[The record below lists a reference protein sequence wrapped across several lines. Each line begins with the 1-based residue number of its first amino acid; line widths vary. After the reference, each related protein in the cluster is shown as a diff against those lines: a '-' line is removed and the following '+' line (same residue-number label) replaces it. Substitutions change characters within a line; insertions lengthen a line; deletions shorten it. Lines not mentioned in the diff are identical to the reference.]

1 MAARIT
7 LNTAISSIVSNK
19 RRASALK
26 SLGVITVKD
35 ALTYY
40 PFRVTNPLKRAHL
53 SQILPGQEVAF
64 CAIIQSMNLVQMNAR
79 RGYRLDV
86 NVAQDASRAQ
96 IVYFSKS
103 KQYAQWVSSR
113 LSVGQTVVVGGTS
126 GAFNGVLQFTHPQVI
141 SVLAA
146 VSNDGESSND
156 EKSSASVGTSSGDF
170 AAQSVEEAFE
180 KLCAPQPIYHANSR
194 ISSDH
199 IHETILGLLQLFKS
213 CDSGDF
219 APESLPDIL
228 PQSVIASKN
237 LMHRTD
243 AFESIHNPQSKE
255 DFARAINTMRFEE
268 AFISQIAVLQSREN
282 SRLGSA
288 YKCNNGALRQQFE
301 ESLPFALTEGQKNV
315 ISEITEDMQGSSL
328 KHLQDAQG
336 ESQATALS
344 GESPATA
351 LSSES
356 QAAAESPLKP
366 MRRLLQGEV
375 GSGKTIVAMSA
386 MLQAVGSGHQAVLI
400 APTQVLASQHATN
413 LQQMIERAGL
423 NVEIT
428 LITGG
433 MKLASRRSALAKVAS
448 GEPAIIVATHA
459 AFSASFKP
467 TNLALVIID
476 EQHRFGVEQRDTLL
490 RKISGNAVPHL
501 LVMTA
506 TPIPRSAAMT
516 WFGDLDASY
525 LTELPGGRKPI
536 RTFVINEEDSHKM
549 ASMFYHIRSR
559 IDAGER
565 AYVVCARIDSEDSE
579 ENNDNTYNTY
589 NNADAIYQ
597 ENQDSYTLNSQNT
610 QNTQIAQREVH
621 TVLQISKRLQ
631 NLPQFKGVEFAQL
644 TGRTSDEEKREIM
657 HKFDS
662 GQIQILV
669 STTVIEVGVDVAK
682 ASCIVIFDAD
692 RFGLAQ
698 LHQLRG
704 RVGRSGTQ
712 SWAFLVSNAP
722 NNQLAAER
730 LQVVENSLDGAVI
743 AQKDLELRNVGDV
756 LGDSQS
762 GGKSSLKLLRVVKDA
777 KIIAEAREDANTLLE
792 HDPTLLEHPQTAGAV
807 LDFTQGSSTAIL
819 SN

>member
-64 CAIIQSMNLVQMNAR
+64 SATIQSINIVQMAAR
-79 RGYRLDV
+79 RGYRLEV
-86 NVAQDASRAQ
+86 NVAQDAAQAQ
-96 IVYFSKS
+96 IVYFSKNR
-103 KQYAQWVSSR
+103 QYVQWVSGR
-113 LSVGQTVVVGGTS
+113 IAVGQTVVVGGTS
-126 GAFNGVLQFTHPQVI
+126 GEFNGRLQFTHPQILTVRAKSAESDDSAYNTDARVQNSDDF
-141 SVLAA
+141 SV
-146 VSNDGESSND
+146 
-156 EKSSASVGTSSGDF
+156 
-170 AAQSVEEAFE
+170 QSVEDGIE

-194 ISSDH
+194 ISSEH
-199 IHETILGLLQLFKS
+199 IHETILGLLRLFKT
-213 CDSGDF
+213 CDFGD
-219 APESLPDIL
+219 PNVTDTDVLSDVLPDVL
-228 PQSVIASKN
+228 PQFVTNSRN
-237 LMHRTD
+237 LMHRAA
-243 AFESIHNPQSKE
+243 AFESIHNPQNKN
-255 DFARAINTMRFEE
+255 DFENAIHTMRYEE
-268 AFISQIAVLQSREN
+268 AFISQIAVLQSRKKSGENKAYTCEN
-282 SRLGSA
+282 SE
-288 YKCNNGALRQQFE
+288 LRKHFE
-301 ESLPFALTEGQKNV
+301 ESLPFELTEGQKNV
-315 ISEITEDMQGSSL
+315 ISEITADM
-328 KHLQDAQG
+328 QG
-336 ESQATALS
+336 ESQAT
-344 GESPATA
+344 E
-351 LSSES
+351 
-356 QAAAESPLKP
+356 ESPLKP

-597 ENQDSYTLNSQNT
+597 ETQDSYTLNSQNT

-662 GQIQILV
+662 GQVQILV

-730 LQVVENSLDGAVI
+730 LQVVENSLDGAII

>member
-64 CAIIQSMNLVQMNAR
+64 SATIQSINIVQMAAR
-79 RGYRLDV
+79 RGYRLEV
-86 NVAQDASRAQ
+86 NVAQDAAQAQ
-96 IVYFSKS
+96 IVYFSKNR
-103 KQYAQWVSSR
+103 QYVQWVSGR
-113 LSVGQTVVVGGTS
+113 IAVGQTVVVGGTS
-126 GAFNGVLQFTHPQVI
+126 GEFNGRLQFTHPQILTVRAKSAESDDSAHNDDARVQSSDDF
-141 SVLAA
+141 SV
-146 VSNDGESSND
+146 
-156 EKSSASVGTSSGDF
+156 
-170 AAQSVEEAFE
+170 QSVEDGIE

-194 ISSDH
+194 ISSEH
-199 IHETILGLLQLFKS
+199 IHETILGLLRLFKT
-213 CDSGDF
+213 CDSGD
-219 APESLPDIL
+219 PNVPDTDIL
-228 PQSVIASKN
+228 PDVLPDVLPQFVTNSRN
-237 LMHRTD
+237 LMHRAA
-243 AFESIHNPQSKE
+243 AFESIHNPQNKN
-255 DFARAINTMRFEE
+255 DFENAIHTMRYEE
-268 AFISQIAVLQSREN
+268 AFISQIAVLQSRKKSGENKAYTCEN
-282 SRLGSA
+282 SE
-288 YKCNNGALRQQFE
+288 LRKHFE
-301 ESLPFALTEGQKNV
+301 ESLPFELTEGQKNV
-315 ISEITEDMQGSSL
+315 ISEITADM
-328 KHLQDAQG
+328 QG
-336 ESQATALS
+336 ESQAT
-344 GESPATA
+344 E
-351 LSSES
+351 
-356 QAAAESPLKP
+356 ESPLKP

-413 LQQMIERAGL
+413 LQQMIECAGI

-559 IDAGER
+559 INAGER

-597 ENQDSYTLNSQNT
+597 ENQDSYTLNSQNS
-610 QNTQIAQREVH
+610 QNTQIVQREVH

-662 GQIQILV
+662 GQVQILV

>member
-19 RRASALK
+19 RRVSALK

-64 CAIIQSMNLVQMNAR
+64 SATIQSINIVQMAAR
-79 RGYRLDV
+79 RGYRLEV
-86 NVAQDASRAQ
+86 NVAQDAAQAQ
-96 IVYFSKS
+96 IVYFSKNR
-103 KQYAQWVSSR
+103 QYVQWVSGR
-113 LSVGQTVVVGGTS
+113 IAVGQTVVVGGTS
-126 GAFNGVLQFTHPQVI
+126 GEFNGRLQFTHPQILTVRAKSAESDDSAHNDDARVQSSDDF
-141 SVLAA
+141 SV
-146 VSNDGESSND
+146 
-156 EKSSASVGTSSGDF
+156 
-170 AAQSVEEAFE
+170 QSVEDGIE

-194 ISSDH
+194 ISSEH
-199 IHETILGLLQLFKS
+199 IHETILGLLRLFKT
-213 CDSGDF
+213 CDSGD
-219 APESLPDIL
+219 PNVPDTDILSDVLPDVL
-228 PQSVIASKN
+228 PQFVTNSRN
-237 LMHRTD
+237 LMHRAA
-243 AFESIHNPQSKE
+243 AFESIHNPQNKN
-255 DFARAINTMRFEE
+255 DFENAIHTMRYEE
-268 AFISQIAVLQSREN
+268 AFISQIAVLQSRKKSGENKAYTCEN
-282 SRLGSA
+282 SE
-288 YKCNNGALRQQFE
+288 LRNHFE
-301 ESLPFALTEGQKNV
+301 ESLPFELTEGQKNV
-315 ISEITEDMQGSSL
+315 ISEITADM
-328 KHLQDAQG
+328 QG
-336 ESQATALS
+336 ESQAT
-344 GESPATA
+344 
-351 LSSES
+351 SES
-356 QAAAESPLKP
+356 LLKP

-413 LQQMIERAGL
+413 LQQMIERAGI

-579 ENNDNTYNTY
+579 ENNDNTY

>member
-64 CAIIQSMNLVQMNAR
+64 SATIQSINIVQMAAR
-79 RGYRLDV
+79 RGYRLEV
-86 NVAQDASRAQ
+86 NVAQDAAQAQ
-96 IVYFSKS
+96 IVYFSKNR
-103 KQYAQWVSSR
+103 QYVQWVSGR
-113 LSVGQTVVVGGTS
+113 IAVGQTVVVGGTS
-126 GAFNGVLQFTHPQVI
+126 GEFNGRLQFTHPQILTVRAKSAESDDSAYNTDVRVQNSDDF
-141 SVLAA
+141 SV
-146 VSNDGESSND
+146 
-156 EKSSASVGTSSGDF
+156 
-170 AAQSVEEAFE
+170 QSVEDGIE

-194 ISSDH
+194 ISSEH
-199 IHETILGLLQLFKS
+199 IHETILGLLRLFKT
-213 CDSGDF
+213 CDSGD
-219 APESLPDIL
+219 PNVPDTNVLSDVLPDVL
-228 PQSVIASKN
+228 PQFVTNSRN
-237 LMHRTD
+237 LMHRAA
-243 AFESIHNPQSKE
+243 AFESIHNPQNKN
-255 DFARAINTMRFEE
+255 DFENAIHTMRYEE
-268 AFISQIAVLQSREN
+268 AFISQIAVLQSRKKSGENKAYTCEN
-282 SRLGSA
+282 SE
-288 YKCNNGALRQQFE
+288 LRKHFE
-301 ESLPFALTEGQKNV
+301 ESLPFELTEGQKNV
-315 ISEITEDMQGSSL
+315 ISEITADM
-328 KHLQDAQG
+328 QG
-336 ESQATALS
+336 ESQAT
-344 GESPATA
+344 E
-351 LSSES
+351 
-356 QAAAESPLKP
+356 ESPLKP

-413 LQQMIERAGL
+413 LQQMIERAGI

-579 ENNDNTYNTY
+579 ENNDNTYN
-589 NNADAIYQ
+589 NADAIYQ

-662 GQIQILV
+662 GQVQILV

-730 LQVVENSLDGAVI
+730 LQVVENSLDGAII

>member
-64 CAIIQSMNLVQMNAR
+64 SATIQSINIVQMAAR
-79 RGYRLDV
+79 RGYRLEV
-86 NVAQDASRAQ
+86 NVAQDAAQAQ
-96 IVYFSKS
+96 IVYFSKNR
-103 KQYAQWVSSR
+103 QYVQWVSGR
-113 LSVGQTVVVGGTS
+113 IAVGQTVVVGGTS
-126 GAFNGVLQFTHPQVI
+126 GEFNGRLQFTHPQILTVRAK
-141 SVLAA
+141 SAESDDSAHNADARVHNSDDSA
-146 VSNDGESSND
+146 V
-156 EKSSASVGTSSGDF
+156 
-170 AAQSVEEAFE
+170 QSVEEGIE

-194 ISSDH
+194 ISSEH
-199 IHETILGLLQLFKS
+199 IHDTILGLLQLFKN
-213 CDSGDF
+213 CDSGDSNVDATD
-219 APESLPDIL
+219 APDTDVLSDVLPDVL
-228 PQSVIASKN
+228 PQFVTNSRN
-237 LMHRTD
+237 LMHRAA
-243 AFESIHNPQSKE
+243 AFESIHNPQNKN
-255 DFARAINTMRFEE
+255 DFENAIHTMRYEE
-268 AFISQIAVLQSREN
+268 AFISQIAVLQSRKKSGENKAYTCEN
-282 SRLGSA
+282 SE
-288 YKCNNGALRQQFE
+288 LRKHFE
-301 ESLPFALTEGQKNV
+301 ESLPFELTEGQKNV
-315 ISEITEDMQGSSL
+315 ISEITADM
-328 KHLQDAQG
+328 QG
-336 ESQATALS
+336 ESQAT
-344 GESPATA
+344 
-351 LSSES
+351 SES
-356 QAAAESPLKP
+356 LLKP

-413 LQQMIERAGL
+413 LQQMIERAGI

-448 GEPAIIVATHA
+448 GKPAIIVATHA

-476 EQHRFGVEQRDTLL
+476 EQHRFGVEQRDALL

-597 ENQDSYTLNSQNT
+597 ENQDSYTLNSQNS
-610 QNTQIAQREVH
+610 QNSQIAQREVH

-662 GQIQILV
+662 GQVQILV

-730 LQVVENSLDGAVI
+730 LQVVENSLDGAII

>member
-64 CAIIQSMNLVQMNAR
+64 SATIQSINIVQMAAR
-79 RGYRLDV
+79 RGYRLEV
-86 NVAQDASRAQ
+86 NVAQDAAQAQ
-96 IVYFSKS
+96 IVYFSKNR
-103 KQYAQWVSSR
+103 QYVQWVSGR
-113 LSVGQTVVVGGTS
+113 IAVGQTVVVGGTS
-126 GAFNGVLQFTHPQVI
+126 GEFNGRLQFTHPQILTVRAKSAESDDSAYNTDARVQNSDDF
-141 SVLAA
+141 SV
-146 VSNDGESSND
+146 
-156 EKSSASVGTSSGDF
+156 
-170 AAQSVEEAFE
+170 QSVEDGIE

-194 ISSDH
+194 ISSEH
-199 IHETILGLLQLFKS
+199 IHETILGLLRLFKT
-213 CDSGDF
+213 CDSGD
-219 APESLPDIL
+219 PNVPDTDVLSDVLPDVL
-228 PQSVIASKN
+228 PQFVTNSRN
-237 LMHRTD
+237 LMHRAA
-243 AFESIHNPQSKE
+243 AFESIHNPQNKN
-255 DFARAINTMRFEE
+255 DFENAIHTMRYEE
-268 AFISQIAVLQSREN
+268 AFISQIAVLQSRKKSGENKAYTCEN
-282 SRLGSA
+282 SE
-288 YKCNNGALRQQFE
+288 LRKHFE
-301 ESLPFALTEGQKNV
+301 ESLPFELTEGQKNV
-315 ISEITEDMQGSSL
+315 ISEITADM
-328 KHLQDAQG
+328 QG
-336 ESQATALS
+336 ESQAT
-344 GESPATA
+344 E
-351 LSSES
+351 
-356 QAAAESPLKP
+356 ESPLKP

-662 GQIQILV
+662 GQVQILV

-730 LQVVENSLDGAVI
+730 LQVVENSLDGAII

>member
-19 RRASALK
+19 RRVSSLK

-64 CAIIQSMNLVQMNAR
+64 SATIQSINIVQMAAR
-79 RGYRLDV
+79 RGYRLEV
-86 NVAQDASRAQ
+86 NVAQDAAQAQ
-96 IVYFSKS
+96 IVYFSKNR
-103 KQYAQWVSSR
+103 QYVQWVSGR
-113 LSVGQTVVVGGTS
+113 IAVGQTVVVGGTS
-126 GAFNGVLQFTHPQVI
+126 GEFNGRLQFTHPQILTVRAK
-141 SVLAA
+141 SAESDDSAHNTDARVQNSDDSA
-146 VSNDGESSND
+146 V
-156 EKSSASVGTSSGDF
+156 
-170 AAQSVEEAFE
+170 QSVEEGIE

-194 ISSDH
+194 ISSEH
-199 IHETILGLLQLFKS
+199 IHDTILGLLQLFKN
-213 CDSGDF
+213 CDSGDSNVD
-219 APESLPDIL
+219 ATDVTDTDILSDVLPDVL
-228 PQSVIASKN
+228 PQFVTNSRN
-237 LMHRTD
+237 LMHRAA
-243 AFESIHNPQSKE
+243 AFESIHNPQNKN
-255 DFARAINTMRFEE
+255 DFENAIHTMRYEE
-268 AFISQIAVLQSREN
+268 AFISQIAVLQSRKKSGENKAYTCEN
-282 SRLGSA
+282 SE
-288 YKCNNGALRQQFE
+288 LRKHFE
-301 ESLPFALTEGQKNV
+301 ESLPFELTEGQKNV
-315 ISEITEDMQGSSL
+315 ISEITADM
-328 KHLQDAQG
+328 QG
-336 ESQATALS
+336 ESQAT
-344 GESPATA
+344 E
-351 LSSES
+351 
-356 QAAAESPLKP
+356 ESPLKP

-413 LQQMIERAGL
+413 LQQMIERAGI

-565 AYVVCARIDSEDSE
+565 AYVVCARIDSEYSE
-579 ENNDNTYNTY
+579 ENNDNTY

-662 GQIQILV
+662 GQVQILV

-730 LQVVENSLDGAVI
+730 LQVVENSLDGAII

>member
-7 LNTAISSIVSNK
+7 LNTAISSIISNK

-64 CAIIQSMNLVQMNAR
+64 SAIIQSINIVQMAAR
-79 RGYRLDV
+79 RGYRLEV
-86 NVAQDASRAQ
+86 NVAQDAAQAQ
-96 IVYFSKS
+96 IVYFSKNR
-103 KQYAQWVSSR
+103 QYVQWVSGR
-113 LSVGQTVVVGGTS
+113 IAVGQTVVVGGTS
-126 GAFNGVLQFTHPQVI
+126 GEFNGRLQFTHPQILTVRAKSAESDDSAHNTDARVQNSDDF
-141 SVLAA
+141 SV
-146 VSNDGESSND
+146 
-156 EKSSASVGTSSGDF
+156 
-170 AAQSVEEAFE
+170 QSVEDGIE

-194 ISSDH
+194 ISSEH
-199 IHETILGLLQLFKS
+199 IHDTILGLLRLFKT
-213 CDSGDF
+213 CDSGDTNI
-219 APESLPDIL
+219 PDTDVLSDVLPDVL
-228 PQSVIASKN
+228 PQFVTNSRN
-237 LMHRTD
+237 LMHR
-243 AFESIHNPQSKE
+243 AASFESIHNPQNKN
-255 DFARAINTMRFEE
+255 DFENAIHTMRYEE
-268 AFISQIAVLQSREN
+268 AFISQIAVLQSRKKSGENKSYACEN
-282 SRLGSA
+282 SE
-288 YKCNNGALRQQFE
+288 LRKHFE
-301 ESLPFALTEGQKNV
+301 ESLPFELTEGQKNV
-315 ISEITEDMQGSSL
+315 ISEITADMQV
-328 KHLQDAQG
+328 
-336 ESQATALS
+336 ESQAT
-344 GESPATA
+344 
-351 LSSES
+351 SES
-356 QAAAESPLKP
+356 LLKP
-366 MRRLLQGEV
+366 MRHLLQGEV

-476 EQHRFGVEQRDTLL
+476 EQHRFGVEQRDALL

-610 QNTQIAQREVH
+610 QIVQREVH

-662 GQIQILV
+662 GQVQILV

-730 LQVVENSLDGAVI
+730 LQVVENSLDGAII

>member
-64 CAIIQSMNLVQMNAR
+64 SATIQSINIVQMAAR
-79 RGYRLDV
+79 RGYRLEV
-86 NVAQDASRAQ
+86 NVAQDAAQAQ
-96 IVYFSKS
+96 IVYFSKNR
-103 KQYAQWVSSR
+103 QYVQWVSGR
-113 LSVGQTVVVGGTS
+113 IAVGQTVVVGGTS
-126 GAFNGVLQFTHPQVI
+126 GEFNGRLQFTHPQILTVRAKSAESDDSAYNTDVRVQNSDDF
-141 SVLAA
+141 SV
-146 VSNDGESSND
+146 
-156 EKSSASVGTSSGDF
+156 
-170 AAQSVEEAFE
+170 QSVEDGIE

-194 ISSDH
+194 ISSEH
-199 IHETILGLLQLFKS
+199 IHETILGLLRLFKT
-213 CDSGDF
+213 CDSGD
-219 APESLPDIL
+219 PNVPDTDILSDVLPDVL
-228 PQSVIASKN
+228 PQFVTKSRN
-237 LMHRTD
+237 LMHRAA
-243 AFESIHNPQSKE
+243 AFESIHNPQNKN
-255 DFARAINTMRFEE
+255 DFENAIHTMRYEE
-268 AFISQIAVLQSREN
+268 AFISQIAVLQSRKKSGENKAYTCEN
-282 SRLGSA
+282 SE
-288 YKCNNGALRQQFE
+288 LRKHFE
-301 ESLPFALTEGQKNV
+301 ESLPFELTEGQKNV
-315 ISEITEDMQGSSL
+315 ISEITADM
-328 KHLQDAQG
+328 QG
-336 ESQATALS
+336 ESQAT
-344 GESPATA
+344 E
-351 LSSES
+351 
-356 QAAAESPLKP
+356 ESPLKP

-413 LQQMIERAGL
+413 LQQMIERAGI

-597 ENQDSYTLNSQNT
+597 ENQDSYTLNTQNT

-662 GQIQILV
+662 GQVQILV

-730 LQVVENSLDGAVI
+730 LQVVENSLDGAII

>member
-19 RRASALK
+19 RRVSSLK

-64 CAIIQSMNLVQMNAR
+64 SATIQSINIVQMAAR
-79 RGYRLDV
+79 RGYRLEV
-86 NVAQDASRAQ
+86 NVAQDAAQAQ
-96 IVYFSKS
+96 IVYFSKNR
-103 KQYAQWVSSR
+103 QYVQWVSGR
-113 LSVGQTVVVGGTS
+113 IAVGQTVVVGGTS
-126 GAFNGVLQFTHPQVI
+126 GEFNGRLQFTHPQILTVRAK
-141 SVLAA
+141 SAESDDSAHNTDARVQNSDDSA
-146 VSNDGESSND
+146 V
-156 EKSSASVGTSSGDF
+156 
-170 AAQSVEEAFE
+170 QSVEEGIE

-194 ISSDH
+194 ISSEH
-199 IHETILGLLQLFKS
+199 IHDTILGLLQLFKN
-213 CDSGDF
+213 CDSGDSNVD
-219 APESLPDIL
+219 ATDVTDTDILSDVLPDVL
-228 PQSVIASKN
+228 PQFVTNSRN
-237 LMHRTD
+237 LMHRAA
-243 AFESIHNPQSKE
+243 AFESIHNPQNKN
-255 DFARAINTMRFEE
+255 DFENAIHTMRYEE
-268 AFISQIAVLQSREN
+268 AFISQIAVLQSRKKSGENKSYACEN
-282 SRLGSA
+282 SE
-288 YKCNNGALRQQFE
+288 LRKHFE
-301 ESLPFALTEGQKNV
+301 ESLPFELTEGQKNV
-315 ISEITEDMQGSSL
+315 ISEIIADM
-328 KHLQDAQG
+328 QG
-336 ESQATALS
+336 ESQTT
-344 GESPATA
+344 E
-351 LSSES
+351 
-356 QAAAESPLKP
+356 ESPLKP

-448 GEPAIIVATHA
+448 GDPAIIVATHA

-597 ENQDSYTLNSQNT
+597 ENQDSYTLNTQNT

-662 GQIQILV
+662 GQVQILV

-730 LQVVENSLDGAVI
+730 LQVVENSLDGAII

>member
-19 RRASALK
+19 RRVSALK
-26 SLGVITVKD
+26 SLGVVTVKD

-64 CAIIQSMNLVQMNAR
+64 CAIIQSINLVQMNAR

-113 LSVGQTVVVGGTS
+113 MSVGQTVVVGGTT

-180 KLCAPQPIYHANSR
+180 KLCAPRPIYHANSR

-199 IHETILGLLQLFKS
+199 IHETILGLLRLFKS
-213 CDSGDF
+213 CDGGDF
-219 APESLPDIL
+219 APESLPESLSGSLPDIL

-237 LMHRTD
+237 LMHRAD

-255 DFARAINTMRFEE
+255 DFACAINTMRFEE

-315 ISEITEDMQGSSL
+315 ISEITEDMQG
-328 KHLQDAQG
+328 AQG
-336 ESQATALS
+336 
-344 GESPATA
+344 
-351 LSSES
+351 ES

-375 GSGKTIVAMSA
+375 GSGKTVVAMSA
-386 MLQAVGSGHQAVLI
+386 MLQAVGSGHQAVLV
-400 APTQVLASQHATN
+400 APTQVLAHQHAEN
-413 LQQMIERAGL
+413 LRKMIARAHI

-428 LITGG
+428 LVTGG
-433 MKLASRRSALAKVAS
+433 MKLADRRSALAKVAS

-467 TNLALVIID
+467 TNLALAIID
-476 EQHRFGVEQRDTLL
+476 EQHRFGVEQRDSLI
-490 RKISGNAVPHL
+490 RKMSNNADVHL

-536 RTFVINEEDSHKM
+536 RTFVINELDFAKM
-549 ASMFYHIRSR
+549 AAMFSHIRSR

-565 AYVVCARIDSEDSE
+565 AYVVCARIDDDDNGDVDNGDSGDSHYGAAAGDFGAYGS
-579 ENNDNTYNTY
+579 NPLND
-589 NNADAIYQ
+589 
-597 ENQDSYTLNSQNT
+597 SQVNT
-610 QNTQIAQREVH
+610 QAQTDIQVH
-621 TVLQISKRLQ
+621 TVSQISTRLK
-631 NLPQFKGVEFAQL
+631 NLSQFSGVKFAEL
-644 TGRTSDEEKREIM
+644 TGRTSDDEKRKIM
-657 HKFDS
+657 SDFES
-662 GQIQILV
+662 GKVQILV

-682 ASCIVIFDAD
+682 ASCIVIFNAE

-712 SWAFLVSNAP
+712 SWAFLVSAAQDNE
-722 NNQLAAER
+722 LAAAR
-730 LQVVENSLDGAVI
+730 LQVVEESLDGFVI

-777 KIIAEAREDANTLLE
+777 HIIADARQCATSILAS
-792 HDPTLLEHPQTAGAV
+792 DPTLQNHTQLAGAV
-807 LDFTQGSSTAIL
+807 LDFTRGSSTAIL

>member
-64 CAIIQSMNLVQMNAR
+64 SATIQSINIVQMAAR
-79 RGYRLDV
+79 RGYRLEV
-86 NVAQDASRAQ
+86 NVAQDAAQAQ
-96 IVYFSKS
+96 IVYFSKNR
-103 KQYAQWVSSR
+103 QYVQWVSGR
-113 LSVGQTVVVGGTS
+113 IAVGQTVVVGGTS
-126 GAFNGVLQFTHPQVI
+126 GEFNGRLQFTHPQILTVRAKSAESDDSAYNTDVRVQNSDDF
-141 SVLAA
+141 SV
-146 VSNDGESSND
+146 
-156 EKSSASVGTSSGDF
+156 
-170 AAQSVEEAFE
+170 QSVEDGIE

-194 ISSDH
+194 ISSEH
-199 IHETILGLLQLFKS
+199 IHETILGLLRLFKT
-213 CDSGDF
+213 CDSSDF
-219 APESLPDIL
+219 NVDTTGVADTNVPDTNVLSDVLPDVL
-228 PQSVIASKN
+228 PQFVTNSRN
-237 LMHRTD
+237 LMHRAA
-243 AFESIHNPQSKE
+243 AFESIHNPQNKN
-255 DFARAINTMRFEE
+255 DFENAIHTMRYEE
-268 AFISQIAVLQSREN
+268 AFISQIAVLQSRKKSGENKAYTCEN
-282 SRLGSA
+282 SE
-288 YKCNNGALRQQFE
+288 LRKHFE
-301 ESLPFALTEGQKNV
+301 ESLPFELTEGQKNV
-315 ISEITEDMQGSSL
+315 ISEITADM
-328 KHLQDAQG
+328 QG
-336 ESQATALS
+336 ESQAT
-344 GESPATA
+344 E
-351 LSSES
+351 
-356 QAAAESPLKP
+356 ESPLKP

-413 LQQMIERAGL
+413 LQQMIERAGI

-565 AYVVCARIDSEDSE
+565 AYVVCARIDSE

-662 GQIQILV
+662 GQVQILV

-730 LQVVENSLDGAVI
+730 LQVVENSLDGAII

>member
-64 CAIIQSMNLVQMNAR
+64 SATIQSINIVQMAAR
-79 RGYRLDV
+79 RGYRLEV
-86 NVAQDASRAQ
+86 NVAQDAAQAQ
-96 IVYFSKS
+96 IVYFSKNR
-103 KQYAQWVSSR
+103 QYVQWVSGR
-113 LSVGQTVVVGGTS
+113 IAVGQTVVVGGTS
-126 GAFNGVLQFTHPQVI
+126 GEFNGRLQFTHPQILTVRAKSAESDDSAYNTDARVQNSDDF
-141 SVLAA
+141 SV
-146 VSNDGESSND
+146 
-156 EKSSASVGTSSGDF
+156 
-170 AAQSVEEAFE
+170 QSVEDGIE

-194 ISSDH
+194 ISSEH
-199 IHETILGLLQLFKS
+199 IHETILGLLRLFKT
-213 CDSGDF
+213 CDFGD
-219 APESLPDIL
+219 PNVTDTDVLSDVLPDVL
-228 PQSVIASKN
+228 PQFVTNSRN
-237 LMHRTD
+237 LMHRAA
-243 AFESIHNPQSKE
+243 AFESIHNPQNKN
-255 DFARAINTMRFEE
+255 DFENAIHTMRYEE
-268 AFISQIAVLQSREN
+268 AFISQIAVLQSRKKSGENKAYTCEN
-282 SRLGSA
+282 SE
-288 YKCNNGALRQQFE
+288 LRKHFE
-301 ESLPFALTEGQKNV
+301 ESLPFELTEGQKNV
-315 ISEITEDMQGSSL
+315 ISEITADM
-328 KHLQDAQG
+328 QG
-336 ESQATALS
+336 ESQAT
-344 GESPATA
+344 E
-351 LSSES
+351 
-356 QAAAESPLKP
+356 ESPLKP

-413 LQQMIERAGL
+413 LQQMIERAGI

-631 NLPQFKGVEFAQL
+631 NLPQFKGIEFAQL

-662 GQIQILV
+662 GQVQILV

-730 LQVVENSLDGAVI
+730 LQVVENSLDGAII

>member
-7 LNTAISSIVSNK
+7 LNTAISSIVGNK
-19 RRASALK
+19 RRVSALK
-26 SLGVITVKD
+26 SLGVVTVKD

-40 PFRVTNPLKRAHL
+40 PFRVTNPLKRARL

-64 CAIIQSMNLVQMNAR
+64 CAIIQSINLVQMNAR

-113 LSVGQTVVVGGTS
+113 MSVGQTVVVGGTS

-141 SVLAA
+141 SVLAH
-146 VSNDGESSND
+146 SNNDGESSND

-219 APESLPDIL
+219 APESLPESLLESLPDIL

-237 LMHRTD
+237 LMHRAD

-282 SRLGSA
+282 SRLSSA

-315 ISEITEDMQGSSL
+315 ISEITEDMQG
-328 KHLQDAQG
+328 AQG
-336 ESQATALS
+336 ESQAAALT
-344 GESPATA
+344 G
-351 LSSES
+351 ES
-356 QAAAESPLKP
+356 QASAESPLKP

-375 GSGKTIVAMSA
+375 GSGKTVVAMSA
-386 MLQAVGSGHQAVLI
+386 MLQAVGSGHQAVLV
-400 APTQVLASQHATN
+400 APTQVLAHQHAEN
-413 LQQMIERAGL
+413 LRKMIARAHI

-428 LITGG
+428 LVTGG
-433 MKLASRRSALAKVAS
+433 MKLADRRSALAKVAG

-467 TNLALVIID
+467 TNLALAIID
-476 EQHRFGVEQRDTLL
+476 EQHRFGVEQRDSLI
-490 RKISGNAVPHL
+490 RKMSNNADVHL

-536 RTFVINEEDSHKM
+536 RTFVINELDFAKM
-549 ASMFYHIRSR
+549 AAMFSHVRSR

-565 AYVVCARIDSEDSE
+565 AYIVCARIDDDDNGDNGDDGDNRDCAVAGDFGAYESNPLNDS
-579 ENNDNTYNTY
+579 
-589 NNADAIYQ
+589 Q
-597 ENQDSYTLNSQNT
+597 VNSQVNS
-610 QNTQIAQREVH
+610 QANSQIH
-621 TVLQISKRLQ
+621 TVSQILTRLK
-631 NLPQFKGVEFAQL
+631 NLAQFSGVNFAEL
-644 TGRTSDEEKREIM
+644 TGRTSDDEKRKIM
-657 HKFDS
+657 SDFES
-662 GQIQILV
+662 GKVQILV

-682 ASCIVIFDAD
+682 ASCIVIFNAE

-712 SWAFLVSNAP
+712 SWAFLVSATQDNE
-722 NNQLAAER
+722 LAAER
-730 LQVVENSLDGAVI
+730 LQVVEESLDGFVI
-743 AQKDLELRNVGDV
+743 AQKDLELRNAGDV

-777 KIIAEAREDANTLLE
+777 HIIVDARQCATSILTS
-792 HDPTLLEHPQTAGAV
+792 DPTLQNHTQLAGAV
-807 LDFTQGSSTAIL
+807 LDFTRGSSTAIL

>member
-40 PFRVTNPLKRAHL
+40 PFRVTNPLKRTHL

-64 CAIIQSMNLVQMNAR
+64 SATIQSINIVQMAAR
-79 RGYRLDV
+79 RGYRLEV
-86 NVAQDASRAQ
+86 NVAQDAAQAQ
-96 IVYFSKS
+96 IVYFSKNR
-103 KQYAQWVSSR
+103 QYVQWVSGR
-113 LSVGQTVVVGGTS
+113 IAVGQTVVVGGTS
-126 GAFNGVLQFTHPQVI
+126 GEFNGRLQFTHPQILTVRAK
-141 SVLAA
+141 S
-146 VSNDGESSND
+146 GESD
-156 EKSSASVGTSSGDF
+156 DSAV
-170 AAQSVEEAFE
+170 QSVEEGIE

-194 ISSDH
+194 ISSEH
-199 IHETILGLLQLFKS
+199 IHETILGLLRLFKT
-213 CDSGDF
+213 CDSGD
-219 APESLPDIL
+219 PNVPDTNVLSDVLPDVL
-228 PQSVIASKN
+228 PQFVKNSRN
-237 LMHRTD
+237 LMHRAA
-243 AFESIHNPQSKE
+243 AFESIHNPQNKN
-255 DFARAINTMRFEE
+255 DFENAIHTMRYEE
-268 AFISQIAVLQSREN
+268 AFISQIAVLQSRKKSGENKAYTCEN
-282 SRLGSA
+282 SE
-288 YKCNNGALRQQFE
+288 LRKHFE
-301 ESLPFALTEGQKNV
+301 ESLPFELTEGQKNV
-315 ISEITEDMQGSSL
+315 ISEITADM
-328 KHLQDAQG
+328 QG
-336 ESQATALS
+336 ESQAT
-344 GESPATA
+344 
-351 LSSES
+351 SES
-356 QAAAESPLKP
+356 LLKP

-413 LQQMIERAGL
+413 LQQMIERAGI

-579 ENNDNTYNTY
+579 ENNDNTYN
-589 NNADAIYQ
+589 NADAIYQ
-597 ENQDSYTLNSQNT
+597 ENQDSYTLNSQNS

-662 GQIQILV
+662 GQVQILV

-730 LQVVENSLDGAVI
+730 LQVVENSLDGAII

-792 HDPTLLEHPQTAGAV
+792 HDPTLLEHPQTAGEV

>member
-64 CAIIQSMNLVQMNAR
+64 SATIQSINIVQMAAR
-79 RGYRLDV
+79 RGYRLEV
-86 NVAQDASRAQ
+86 NVAQDAAQAQ
-96 IVYFSKS
+96 IVYFSKNR
-103 KQYAQWVSSR
+103 QYVQWVSGR
-113 LSVGQTVVVGGTS
+113 IAVGQTVVVGGTS
-126 GAFNGVLQFTHPQVI
+126 GEFNGRLQFTHPQILTVRAK
-141 SVLAA
+141 SA
-146 VSNDGESSND
+146 ESDDSAYNTD
-156 EKSSASVGTSSGDF
+156 ARVQSSDDF
-170 AAQSVEEAFE
+170 AVQSVEDGIE

-194 ISSDH
+194 ISSEH
-199 IHETILGLLQLFKS
+199 IHETILGLLRLFKT
-213 CDSGDF
+213 CDSGD
-219 APESLPDIL
+219 PNVPDKDILSDVLPDVL
-228 PQSVIASKN
+228 PQFVKNSRN
-237 LMHRTD
+237 LMHRAA
-243 AFESIHNPQSKE
+243 AFESIHNPQNKN
-255 DFARAINTMRFEE
+255 DFENAIHTMRYEE
-268 AFISQIAVLQSREN
+268 AFISQIAVLQSRKKSGENKAYTCEN
-282 SRLGSA
+282 SE
-288 YKCNNGALRQQFE
+288 LRKHFE
-301 ESLPFALTEGQKNV
+301 ESLPFELTEGQKNV
-315 ISEITEDMQGSSL
+315 ISEITADM
-328 KHLQDAQG
+328 QG
-336 ESQATALS
+336 ESQAT
-344 GESPATA
+344 
-351 LSSES
+351 SES
-356 QAAAESPLKP
+356 LLKP

-413 LQQMIERAGL
+413 LQQMIERAGI

-792 HDPTLLEHPQTAGAV
+792 RDPTLLEHPQTAGAV

>member
-64 CAIIQSMNLVQMNAR
+64 SATIQSINIVQMAAR
-79 RGYRLDV
+79 RGYRLEV
-86 NVAQDASRAQ
+86 NVAQDAAQAQ
-96 IVYFSKS
+96 IVYFSKNR
-103 KQYAQWVSSR
+103 QYVQWVSGR
-113 LSVGQTVVVGGTS
+113 IAVGQTVVVGGTS
-126 GAFNGVLQFTHPQVI
+126 GEFNGRLQFTHPQILTVRAKSAESDDSAYNTDVRVQNSDDF
-141 SVLAA
+141 SV
-146 VSNDGESSND
+146 
-156 EKSSASVGTSSGDF
+156 
-170 AAQSVEEAFE
+170 QSVEDGIE

-194 ISSDH
+194 ISSEH
-199 IHETILGLLQLFKS
+199 IHETILGLLRLFKT
-213 CDSGDF
+213 CDSSDF
-219 APESLPDIL
+219 NVDTTGVADTNVPDTNVLSDVLPDVL
-228 PQSVIASKN
+228 PQFVTNSRN
-237 LMHRTD
+237 LMHRAA
-243 AFESIHNPQSKE
+243 AFESIHNPQNKN
-255 DFARAINTMRFEE
+255 DFENAIHTMRYEE
-268 AFISQIAVLQSREN
+268 AFISQIAVLQSRKKAGENKAYTCEN
-282 SRLGSA
+282 SE
-288 YKCNNGALRQQFE
+288 LRKHFE
-301 ESLPFALTEGQKNV
+301 ESLPFELTEGQKNV
-315 ISEITEDMQGSSL
+315 ISEITADM
-328 KHLQDAQG
+328 QG
-336 ESQATALS
+336 ESQAT
-344 GESPATA
+344 E
-351 LSSES
+351 
-356 QAAAESPLKP
+356 ESPLKP

-579 ENNDNTYNTY
+579 ENNDNTYN
-589 NNADAIYQ
+589 NADAIYQ

-730 LQVVENSLDGAVI
+730 LQVVENSLDGAII

>member
-7 LNTAISSIVSNK
+7 LNTAISSIISNK

-64 CAIIQSMNLVQMNAR
+64 SATIQSINIVQMAAR
-79 RGYRLDV
+79 RGYRLEV
-86 NVAQDASRAQ
+86 NVAQDAAQAQ
-96 IVYFSKS
+96 IVYFSKNR
-103 KQYAQWVSSR
+103 QYVQWVSGR
-113 LSVGQTVVVGGTS
+113 IAVGQTVVVGGTS
-126 GAFNGVLQFTHPQVI
+126 GEFNGRLQFTHPQILTVRAKSAESDDSAYNTDARVQSSDDF
-141 SVLAA
+141 SV
-146 VSNDGESSND
+146 
-156 EKSSASVGTSSGDF
+156 
-170 AAQSVEEAFE
+170 QSVEDGIE

-194 ISSDH
+194 ISSEH
-199 IHETILGLLQLFKS
+199 IHETILGLLRLFKT
-213 CDSGDF
+213 CDSGNPNVPDTDVL
-219 APESLPDIL
+219 SDVLPDVL
-228 PQSVIASKN
+228 PQFVKNSRN
-237 LMHRTD
+237 LMHRAA
-243 AFESIHNPQSKE
+243 AFESIHNPQNKN
-255 DFARAINTMRFEE
+255 DFENAIHTMRYEE
-268 AFISQIAVLQSREN
+268 AFISQIAVLQSRKKSGENKAYTCEN
-282 SRLGSA
+282 SE
-288 YKCNNGALRQQFE
+288 LRKHFE
-301 ESLPFALTEGQKNV
+301 ESLPFELTEGQKNV
-315 ISEITEDMQGSSL
+315 ISEITADM
-328 KHLQDAQG
+328 QG
-336 ESQATALS
+336 ESQAT
-344 GESPATA
+344 
-351 LSSES
+351 SES
-356 QAAAESPLKP
+356 LLKP

-413 LQQMIERAGL
+413 LQQMIERAGI

-559 IDAGER
+559 INAGER

-597 ENQDSYTLNSQNT
+597 ENQDSYTLNS

-662 GQIQILV
+662 GQVQILV

-730 LQVVENSLDGAVI
+730 LQVVENSLDGAII

>member
-64 CAIIQSMNLVQMNAR
+64 SATIQSINIVQMAAR
-79 RGYRLDV
+79 RGYRLEV
-86 NVAQDASRAQ
+86 NVAQDAAQAQ
-96 IVYFSKS
+96 IVYFSKNR
-103 KQYAQWVSSR
+103 QYVQWVSDR
-113 LSVGQTVVVGGTS
+113 IAVGQTVVVGGTS
-126 GAFNGVLQFTHPQVI
+126 GEFNGRLQFTHPQILTVRAKSAESDDSAYNTDARVQNSDDF
-141 SVLAA
+141 SV
-146 VSNDGESSND
+146 
-156 EKSSASVGTSSGDF
+156 
-170 AAQSVEEAFE
+170 QSVEEGIE

-194 ISSDH
+194 ISSEH
-199 IHETILGLLQLFKS
+199 IHDTILGLLQLFKN
-213 CDSGDF
+213 CDSGDSNVD
-219 APESLPDIL
+219 ATDVTDTDILSDVLPDVL
-228 PQSVIASKN
+228 PQFVTNSRN
-237 LMHRTD
+237 LMHRAA
-243 AFESIHNPQSKE
+243 AFESIHNPQNKN
-255 DFARAINTMRFEE
+255 DFENAIHTMRYEE
-268 AFISQIAVLQSREN
+268 AFISQIAVLQSRKKSGENKAYTCEN
-282 SRLGSA
+282 SE
-288 YKCNNGALRQQFE
+288 LRKHFE
-301 ESLPFALTEGQKNV
+301 ESLPFELTEGQKNV
-315 ISEITEDMQGSSL
+315 ISEITADM
-328 KHLQDAQG
+328 QG
-336 ESQATALS
+336 ESQAT
-344 GESPATA
+344 E
-351 LSSES
+351 
-356 QAAAESPLKP
+356 ESPLKP

-536 RTFVINEEDSHKM
+536 RTFVIKEEDSHKM

-565 AYVVCARIDSEDSE
+565 AYVVCARIDSE

-597 ENQDSYTLNSQNT
+597 ENQDSYTLNS

-662 GQIQILV
+662 GQVQILV

-730 LQVVENSLDGAVI
+730 LQVVENSLDGAII

>member
-19 RRASALK
+19 RRVSSLK

-64 CAIIQSMNLVQMNAR
+64 SAIIQSINIVQMAAR
-79 RGYRLDV
+79 RGYRLEV
-86 NVAQDASRAQ
+86 NVAQDAAQAQ
-96 IVYFSKS
+96 IVYFSKNR
-103 KQYAQWVSSR
+103 QYVQWVSGR
-113 LSVGQTVVVGGTS
+113 IAVGQTVVVGGTS
-126 GAFNGVLQFTHPQVI
+126 GEFNGRLQFTHPQILTVRAK
-141 SVLAA
+141 SAESDDSAYNTDARVQSSDDSA
-146 VSNDGESSND
+146 V
-156 EKSSASVGTSSGDF
+156 
-170 AAQSVEEAFE
+170 QSVEDGIE

-194 ISSDH
+194 ISSEH
-199 IHETILGLLQLFKS
+199 IHDTILGLLQLFKN
-213 CDSGDF
+213 CDSGDSNVDATD
-219 APESLPDIL
+219 APDTDVLSDVLPDVL
-228 PQSVIASKN
+228 PQFVTNSRN
-237 LMHRTD
+237 LMHRAA
-243 AFESIHNPQSKE
+243 AFESIHNPQNKN
-255 DFARAINTMRFEE
+255 DFENAIHTMRYEE
-268 AFISQIAVLQSREN
+268 AFISQIAVLQSRKKSGENKSYACEN
-282 SRLGSA
+282 SE
-288 YKCNNGALRQQFE
+288 LRKHFE
-301 ESLPFALTEGQKNV
+301 ESLPFELTEGQKNV
-315 ISEITEDMQGSSL
+315 ISEITADM
-328 KHLQDAQG
+328 QG
-336 ESQATALS
+336 ESQAT
-344 GESPATA
+344 
-351 LSSES
+351 SES
-356 QAAAESPLKP
+356 LLKP

-386 MLQAVGSGHQAVLI
+386 MLQVVGSGHQAVLI

-597 ENQDSYTLNSQNT
+597 ENQDSYTLNTQNT

-662 GQIQILV
+662 GQVQILV

-730 LQVVENSLDGAVI
+730 LQVVENSLDGAII

>member
-19 RRASALK
+19 RRVSSLK

-64 CAIIQSMNLVQMNAR
+64 SAIIQSINIVQMTAR
-79 RGYRLDV
+79 RGYRLEV
-86 NVAQDASRAQ
+86 NVAQDAAQAQ
-96 IVYFSKS
+96 IVYFSKNR
-103 KQYAQWVSSR
+103 QYVQWVSGR
-113 LSVGQTVVVGGTS
+113 IAVGQTVVVGGTS
-126 GAFNGVLQFTHPQVI
+126 GEFNGRLQFTHPQILTVRAK
-141 SVLAA
+141 SAESDDSAHNADARVHNSDDSA
-146 VSNDGESSND
+146 V
-156 EKSSASVGTSSGDF
+156 
-170 AAQSVEEAFE
+170 QSVEEGIE

-194 ISSDH
+194 ISSEH
-199 IHETILGLLQLFKS
+199 IHDTILGLLQLFKN
-213 CDSGDF
+213 CDSGDSNVD
-219 APESLPDIL
+219 ATDVTDIDILSDVLPDVL
-228 PQSVIASKN
+228 PQFVTNSRN
-237 LMHRTD
+237 LMHRAA
-243 AFESIHNPQSKE
+243 AFESIHNPQNKN
-255 DFARAINTMRFEE
+255 DFENAIHTMRYEE
-268 AFISQIAVLQSREN
+268 AFISQIAVLQSRKKAGENKAYTCEN
-282 SRLGSA
+282 SE
-288 YKCNNGALRQQFE
+288 LRKHFE
-301 ESLPFALTEGQKNV
+301 ESLPFELTEGQKNV
-315 ISEITEDMQGSSL
+315 ISEITADM
-328 KHLQDAQG
+328 QG
-336 ESQATALS
+336 ESQAT
-344 GESPATA
+344 E
-351 LSSES
+351 
-356 QAAAESPLKP
+356 ESPLKP

-597 ENQDSYTLNSQNT
+597 ENQDSYTLNSQNS
-610 QNTQIAQREVH
+610 QNSQIAQREVH

-662 GQIQILV
+662 GQVQILV

-730 LQVVENSLDGAVI
+730 LQVVENSLDGAII

>member
-64 CAIIQSMNLVQMNAR
+64 SATIQSINIVQMAAR
-79 RGYRLDV
+79 RGYRLEV
-86 NVAQDASRAQ
+86 NVAQDAAQAQ
-96 IVYFSKS
+96 IVYFSKNR
-103 KQYAQWVSSR
+103 QYVQWVSGR
-113 LSVGQTVVVGGTS
+113 IAVGQTVVVGGTS
-126 GAFNGVLQFTHPQVI
+126 GEFNGRLQFTHPQILTVRAKSAESDDSAYNTDVRVQNSDDF
-141 SVLAA
+141 SV
-146 VSNDGESSND
+146 
-156 EKSSASVGTSSGDF
+156 
-170 AAQSVEEAFE
+170 QSVEDGIE

-194 ISSDH
+194 ISSEH
-199 IHETILGLLQLFKS
+199 IHETILGLLRLFKT
-213 CDSGDF
+213 CDSGD
-219 APESLPDIL
+219 PNVPDTDILSDVLPDVL
-228 PQSVIASKN
+228 PQFVTNSRN
-237 LMHRTD
+237 LMHRAA
-243 AFESIHNPQSKE
+243 AFESIHNPQNKN
-255 DFARAINTMRFEE
+255 DFENAIHTMRYEE
-268 AFISQIAVLQSREN
+268 AFISQIAVLQSRKKAGENKAYTCEN
-282 SRLGSA
+282 SE
-288 YKCNNGALRQQFE
+288 LRKHFE
-301 ESLPFALTEGQKNV
+301 ESLPFELTEGQKNV
-315 ISEITEDMQGSSL
+315 ISEITADM
-328 KHLQDAQG
+328 QG
-336 ESQATALS
+336 ESQAT
-344 GESPATA
+344 
-351 LSSES
+351 SES
-356 QAAAESPLKP
+356 LLKP

-413 LQQMIERAGL
+413 LQQMIERAGI

-565 AYVVCARIDSEDSE
+565 AYIVCARIDSEDSE
-579 ENNDNTYNTY
+579 ENNDNTY

-662 GQIQILV
+662 GQVQILV

-730 LQVVENSLDGAVI
+730 LQVVENSLDGAII

-777 KIIAEAREDANTLLE
+777 RIIAEAREDANTLLE

>member
-19 RRASALK
+19 RRVSALK

-64 CAIIQSMNLVQMNAR
+64 SATIQSINIVQMAAR
-79 RGYRLDV
+79 RGYRLEV
-86 NVAQDASRAQ
+86 NVAQDAAQAQ
-96 IVYFSKS
+96 IVYFSKNR
-103 KQYAQWVSSR
+103 QYVQWVSGR
-113 LSVGQTVVVGGTS
+113 IAVGQTVVVGGTS
-126 GAFNGVLQFTHPQVI
+126 GEFNGRLQFTHPQILTVRAK
-141 SVLAA
+141 SA
-146 VSNDGESSND
+146 ESDDSAYNTD
-156 EKSSASVGTSSGDF
+156 ARVQSSDDF
-170 AAQSVEEAFE
+170 AVQSVEDGIE

-194 ISSDH
+194 ISSEH
-199 IHETILGLLQLFKS
+199 IHETILGLLRLFKT
-213 CDSGDF
+213 CDSGNPNVPDTNVL
-219 APESLPDIL
+219 SDVLPDVL
-228 PQSVIASKN
+228 PQFVTNSRN
-237 LMHRTD
+237 LMHRAA
-243 AFESIHNPQSKE
+243 AFKSIHNPQNKN
-255 DFARAINTMRFEE
+255 DFENAIHTMRYEE
-268 AFISQIAVLQSREN
+268 AFISQIAVLQSRKKSGENKAYTCEN
-282 SRLGSA
+282 SE
-288 YKCNNGALRQQFE
+288 LRKHFE
-301 ESLPFALTEGQKNV
+301 GSLPFELTEGQKNV
-315 ISEITEDMQGSSL
+315 ISEITADM
-328 KHLQDAQG
+328 QG
-336 ESQATALS
+336 ESQAT
-344 GESPATA
+344 
-351 LSSES
+351 SES
-356 QAAAESPLKP
+356 LLKP

-413 LQQMIERAGL
+413 LQQMIERAGI

-579 ENNDNTYNTY
+579 ENNDNTYN
-589 NNADAIYQ
+589 NADAIYQ
-597 ENQDSYTLNSQNT
+597 ENQDSYTLNSQNS
-610 QNTQIAQREVH
+610 QNTQIVQREVH

-662 GQIQILV
+662 GQVQILV

-730 LQVVENSLDGAVI
+730 LQVVESSLDGAII

>member
-7 LNTAISSIVSNK
+7 LNTAISSIVGNK
-19 RRASALK
+19 RRVSALK
-26 SLGVITVKD
+26 SLGVVTVKD

-64 CAIIQSMNLVQMNAR
+64 CAIVQSINLVQMNAR
-79 RGYRLDV
+79 RGYRIDV

-113 LSVGQTVVVGGTS
+113 MSVGQTVVVGGAS

-146 VSNDGESSND
+146 VSNDGESSNY

-219 APESLPDIL
+219 APESLPESLPDIL

-237 LMHRTD
+237 LMHRAD

-255 DFARAINTMRFEE
+255 DFACAINTMRFEE

-315 ISEITEDMQGSSL
+315 ISEITEDMQG
-328 KHLQDAQG
+328 AQG
-336 ESQATALS
+336 
-344 GESPATA
+344 
-351 LSSES
+351 ES

-375 GSGKTIVAMSA
+375 GSGKTVVAMSA
-386 MLQAVGSGHQAVLI
+386 MLQAVGSGHQAVLV
-400 APTQVLASQHATN
+400 APTQVLAHQHAEN
-413 LQQMIERAGL
+413 LRKMIARAHI

-428 LITGG
+428 LVTGG
-433 MKLASRRSALAKVAS
+433 MKLADRRSALAKVAS

-467 TNLALVIID
+467 TNLALAIID
-476 EQHRFGVEQRDTLL
+476 EQHRFGVEQRDSLI
-490 RKISGNAVPHL
+490 RKMSNNADVHL

-536 RTFVINEEDSHKM
+536 RTFVINELDFAKM
-549 ASMFYHIRSR
+549 AAMFSHIRSR

-565 AYVVCARIDSEDSE
+565 AYVVCARIDDDDNGDVDNGDNGDNRDCAVAGDFGAYGSNPLNDS
-579 ENNDNTYNTY
+579 
-589 NNADAIYQ
+589 Q
-597 ENQDSYTLNSQNT
+597 VNT
-610 QNTQIAQREVH
+610 QAQTDIQVH
-621 TVLQISKRLQ
+621 TVSQISTRLK
-631 NLPQFKGVEFAQL
+631 NLSQFSGVKFAEL
-644 TGRTSDEEKREIM
+644 TGRTSDDEKRKIM
-657 HKFDS
+657 SDFES
-662 GQIQILV
+662 GKVQILV

-682 ASCIVIFDAD
+682 ASCIVIFNAE

-712 SWAFLVSNAP
+712 SWAFLVSAAQDNE
-722 NNQLAAER
+722 LAAAR
-730 LQVVENSLDGAVI
+730 LQVVEESLDGFVI

-777 KIIAEAREDANTLLE
+777 HIIADARQCATSILAS
-792 HDPTLLEHPQTAGAV
+792 DPTLQNHTQLAGAV
-807 LDFTQGSSTAIL
+807 LDFTRGSSTAIL

>member
-64 CAIIQSMNLVQMNAR
+64 SATIQSINIVQMAAR
-79 RGYRLDV
+79 RGYRLEV
-86 NVAQDASRAQ
+86 NVAQDAAQAQ
-96 IVYFSKS
+96 IVYFSKNR
-103 KQYAQWVSSR
+103 QYVQWVSGR
-113 LSVGQTVVVGGTS
+113 IAVGQTVVVGGTS
-126 GAFNGVLQFTHPQVI
+126 GEFNGRLQFTHPQILTVRAKSAESDDSAYNTDVRVQNSDDF
-141 SVLAA
+141 SV
-146 VSNDGESSND
+146 
-156 EKSSASVGTSSGDF
+156 
-170 AAQSVEEAFE
+170 QSVEDGIE

-194 ISSDH
+194 ISSEH
-199 IHETILGLLQLFKS
+199 IHETILGLLRLFKT
-213 CDSGDF
+213 CDSGD
-219 APESLPDIL
+219 PNVPDTDILSDVLPDVL
-228 PQSVIASKN
+228 PQFVTKSRN
-237 LMHRTD
+237 LMHRAA
-243 AFESIHNPQSKE
+243 AFESIHNPQNKN
-255 DFARAINTMRFEE
+255 DFENAIHTMRYEE
-268 AFISQIAVLQSREN
+268 AFISQIAVLQSRKKSGENKAYTCEN
-282 SRLGSA
+282 SE
-288 YKCNNGALRQQFE
+288 LRKHFE
-301 ESLPFALTEGQKNV
+301 ESLPFELTEGQKNV
-315 ISEITEDMQGSSL
+315 ISEITADM
-328 KHLQDAQG
+328 QG
-336 ESQATALS
+336 ESQAT
-344 GESPATA
+344 E
-351 LSSES
+351 
-356 QAAAESPLKP
+356 ESPLKP

-597 ENQDSYTLNSQNT
+597 ENQDSYTLNTQNT

-662 GQIQILV
+662 GQVQILV

-730 LQVVENSLDGAVI
+730 LQVVENSLDGAII

>member
-64 CAIIQSMNLVQMNAR
+64 SATIQSINIVQMAAR
-79 RGYRLDV
+79 RGYRLEV
-86 NVAQDASRAQ
+86 NVAQDAAQAQ
-96 IVYFSKS
+96 IVYFSKNR
-103 KQYAQWVSSR
+103 QYVQWVSGR
-113 LSVGQTVVVGGTS
+113 IAVGQTVVVGGTS
-126 GAFNGVLQFTHPQVI
+126 GEFNGRLQFTHPQILTVRAKSAESDDSAYNTDARVQNSDDF
-141 SVLAA
+141 SV
-146 VSNDGESSND
+146 
-156 EKSSASVGTSSGDF
+156 
-170 AAQSVEEAFE
+170 QSVEDGIE

-194 ISSDH
+194 ISSEH
-199 IHETILGLLQLFKS
+199 IHETILGLLRLFKT
-213 CDSGDF
+213 CDFGD
-219 APESLPDIL
+219 PNVTDTDVLSDVLPDVL
-228 PQSVIASKN
+228 PQFVTNSRN
-237 LMHRTD
+237 LMHRAA
-243 AFESIHNPQSKE
+243 AFESIHNPQNKN
-255 DFARAINTMRFEE
+255 DFENAIHTMRYEE
-268 AFISQIAVLQSREN
+268 AFISQIAVLQSRKKSGENKAYTCEN
-282 SRLGSA
+282 SE
-288 YKCNNGALRQQFE
+288 LRKHFE
-301 ESLPFALTEGQKNV
+301 ESLPFELTEGQKNV
-315 ISEITEDMQGSSL
+315 ISEITADM
-328 KHLQDAQG
+328 QG
-336 ESQATALS
+336 ESQAT
-344 GESPATA
+344 E
-351 LSSES
+351 
-356 QAAAESPLKP
+356 ESPLKP

-413 LQQMIERAGL
+413 LQQMIERAGI

-448 GEPAIIVATHA
+448 GEPVIIVATHA

-662 GQIQILV
+662 GQVQILV

-730 LQVVENSLDGAVI
+730 LQVVENSLDGAII

>member
-64 CAIIQSMNLVQMNAR
+64 SATIQSINIVQMAAR
-79 RGYRLDV
+79 RGYRLEV
-86 NVAQDASRAQ
+86 NVAQDAAQAQ
-96 IVYFSKS
+96 IVYFSKNR
-103 KQYAQWVSSR
+103 QYVQWVSGR
-113 LSVGQTVVVGGTS
+113 IAVGQTVVVGGTS
-126 GAFNGVLQFTHPQVI
+126 GEFNGRLQFTHPQILTVRVKSAESDDSAHNDDARVQSSDDF
-141 SVLAA
+141 SV
-146 VSNDGESSND
+146 
-156 EKSSASVGTSSGDF
+156 
-170 AAQSVEEAFE
+170 QSVEDGIE

-194 ISSDH
+194 ISSEH
-199 IHETILGLLQLFKS
+199 IHETILGLLRLFKT
-213 CDSGDF
+213 CDSGD
-219 APESLPDIL
+219 PNVPDTNVLSDVLPDVL
-228 PQSVIASKN
+228 PQFVTNSRN
-237 LMHRTD
+237 LMHRAA
-243 AFESIHNPQSKE
+243 AFESIHNPQNKN
-255 DFARAINTMRFEE
+255 DFENAIHTMRYEE
-268 AFISQIAVLQSREN
+268 AFISQIAVLQSRKKSGENKAYTCEN
-282 SRLGSA
+282 SE
-288 YKCNNGALRQQFE
+288 LRKHFE
-301 ESLPFALTEGQKNV
+301 ESIPFELTEGQKNV
-315 ISEITEDMQGSSL
+315 ISEITADM
-328 KHLQDAQG
+328 QG
-336 ESQATALS
+336 ESQAT
-344 GESPATA
+344 
-351 LSSES
+351 SES
-356 QAAAESPLKP
+356 LLKP

-413 LQQMIERAGL
+413 LQQMIERAEL

-662 GQIQILV
+662 GQVQILV

-730 LQVVENSLDGAVI
+730 LQVVENSLDGAII

-792 HDPTLLEHPQTAGAV
+792 HDPTLLEHPQTAGEV

>member
-19 RRASALK
+19 RRVSALK
-26 SLGVITVKD
+26 SLGVVTVKD
-35 ALTYY
+35 ALMYY

-64 CAIIQSMNLVQMNAR
+64 CAIIQSINLVQMNAR

-113 LSVGQTVVVGGTS
+113 MSVGQTVVIGGTS

-170 AAQSVEEAFE
+170 SAQSVEEAFE

-219 APESLPDIL
+219 APESLSESLPESLPDIL

-237 LMHRTD
+237 LMHRAD
-243 AFESIHNPQSKE
+243 AFESIHNPQNKE

-315 ISEITEDMQGSSL
+315 ISEITEDMQG
-328 KHLQDAQG
+328 AQG
-336 ESQATALS
+336 
-344 GESPATA
+344 
-351 LSSES
+351 ES

-375 GSGKTIVAMSA
+375 GSGKTVVAMSA
-386 MLQAVGSGHQAVLI
+386 MLQAVGSGHQAVLV
-400 APTQVLASQHATN
+400 APTQVLAHQHAEN
-413 LQQMIERAGL
+413 LRKMIARAHI

-428 LITGG
+428 LVTGG
-433 MKLASRRSALAKVAS
+433 MKLADRRSALAKVAS

-467 TNLALVIID
+467 TNLALAIID
-476 EQHRFGVEQRDTLL
+476 EQHRFGVEQRDSLI
-490 RKISGNAVPHL
+490 RKMSNNADVHL

-536 RTFVINEEDSHKM
+536 RTFVINELDFAKM
-549 ASMFYHIRSR
+549 AAMFSHIRSR

-565 AYVVCARIDSEDSE
+565 AYIVCARIDDDDNGDNGDNRDCAVAGDFGAYASNPLNDS
-579 ENNDNTYNTY
+579 
-589 NNADAIYQ
+589 Q
-597 ENQDSYTLNSQNT
+597 VNSQ
-610 QNTQIAQREVH
+610 VH
-621 TVLQISKRLQ
+621 TVSQILTRLK
-631 NLPQFKGVEFAQL
+631 NLAQFSGVNFAEL
-644 TGRTSDEEKREIM
+644 TGRTSDDEKRKIM
-657 HKFDS
+657 SDFES
-662 GQIQILV
+662 GKVQILV

-682 ASCIVIFDAD
+682 ASCIVIFNAE

-712 SWAFLVSNAP
+712 SWAFLVSAAQDNE
-722 NNQLAAER
+722 LAAER
-730 LQVVENSLDGAVI
+730 LQVVEESLDGFVI
-743 AQKDLELRNVGDV
+743 AQKDLELRNAGDV

-777 KIIAEAREDANTLLE
+777 HIIADARQCATSILAI
-792 HDPTLLEHPQTAGAV
+792 DPTLQNHTQLAGAV
-807 LDFTQGSSTAIL
+807 LDFTRGSSTAIL

>member
-64 CAIIQSMNLVQMNAR
+64 SATIQSINIVQMAAR
-79 RGYRLDV
+79 RGYRLEV
-86 NVAQDASRAQ
+86 NVAQDAAQAQ
-96 IVYFSKS
+96 IVYFSKNR
-103 KQYAQWVSSR
+103 QYVQWVSGR
-113 LSVGQTVVVGGTS
+113 IAVGQTVVVGGTS
-126 GAFNGVLQFTHPQVI
+126 GEFNGRLQFTHPQILTVRAKSAESDDSAHNDDARVQSSDDF
-141 SVLAA
+141 SV
-146 VSNDGESSND
+146 
-156 EKSSASVGTSSGDF
+156 
-170 AAQSVEEAFE
+170 QSVEAGIE

-194 ISSDH
+194 ISSEH
-199 IHETILGLLQLFKS
+199 IHETILGLLRLFKT
-213 CDSGDF
+213 CDSGD
-219 APESLPDIL
+219 PNVPDTDIL
-228 PQSVIASKN
+228 PDVLPDVLPQFVTNSRN
-237 LMHRTD
+237 LMHRAA
-243 AFESIHNPQSKE
+243 AFESIHNPQNKN
-255 DFARAINTMRFEE
+255 DFENAIHTMRYEE
-268 AFISQIAVLQSREN
+268 AFISQIAVLQSRKKSGENKAYTCEN
-282 SRLGSA
+282 SE
-288 YKCNNGALRQQFE
+288 LRKHFE
-301 ESLPFALTEGQKNV
+301 ESLPFELTEGQKNV
-315 ISEITEDMQGSSL
+315 ISEITADM
-328 KHLQDAQG
+328 QG
-336 ESQATALS
+336 ESQAT
-344 GESPATA
+344 
-351 LSSES
+351 SES
-356 QAAAESPLKP
+356 LLKP

-413 LQQMIERAGL
+413 LQQMIERAEL

-565 AYVVCARIDSEDSE
+565 AYIVCARIDSEDSE

-589 NNADAIYQ
+589 NNADAICQ
-597 ENQDSYTLNSQNT
+597 ENQDSYTLNS

-730 LQVVENSLDGAVI
+730 LQVVENSLDGAII

>member
-64 CAIIQSMNLVQMNAR
+64 SATIQSINIVQMAAR
-79 RGYRLDV
+79 RGYRLEV
-86 NVAQDASRAQ
+86 NVAQDAAQAQ
-96 IVYFSKS
+96 IVYFSKNR
-103 KQYAQWVSSR
+103 QYVQWVSGR
-113 LSVGQTVVVGGTS
+113 IAVGQTVVVGGTS
-126 GAFNGVLQFTHPQVI
+126 GEFNGRLQFTHPQILTVRAKSAESDDSAYNTDARVQNSDDF
-141 SVLAA
+141 SV
-146 VSNDGESSND
+146 
-156 EKSSASVGTSSGDF
+156 
-170 AAQSVEEAFE
+170 QSVEDGIE

-194 ISSDH
+194 ISSEH
-199 IHETILGLLQLFKS
+199 IHETILGLLRLFKT
-213 CDSGDF
+213 CDSGD
-219 APESLPDIL
+219 PNVPDTDILSDVLPDVL
-228 PQSVIASKN
+228 PQFVTNSRN
-237 LMHRTD
+237 LMHRAA
-243 AFESIHNPQSKE
+243 AFESIHNPQNKN
-255 DFARAINTMRFEE
+255 DFENAIHTMRYEE
-268 AFISQIAVLQSREN
+268 AFISQIAVLQSRKKSGENKAYTCEN
-282 SRLGSA
+282 SE
-288 YKCNNGALRQQFE
+288 LRKHFE
-301 ESLPFALTEGQKNV
+301 ESLPFELTEGQKNV
-315 ISEITEDMQGSSL
+315 ISEITADM
-328 KHLQDAQG
+328 QG
-336 ESQATALS
+336 ESQAT
-344 GESPATA
+344 E
-351 LSSES
+351 
-356 QAAAESPLKP
+356 ESPLKP

-730 LQVVENSLDGAVI
+730 LQVVENSLDGAII

>member
-64 CAIIQSMNLVQMNAR
+64 SATIQSINIVQMAVR
-79 RGYRLDV
+79 RGYRLEV
-86 NVAQDASRAQ
+86 NVAQDAAQAQ
-96 IVYFSKS
+96 IVYFSKNR
-103 KQYAQWVSSR
+103 QYVQWVSGR
-113 LSVGQTVVVGGTS
+113 IAVGQTVVVGGTS
-126 GAFNGVLQFTHPQVI
+126 GEFNGRLQFTHPQILTVRAK
-141 SVLAA
+141 ST
-146 VSNDGESSND
+146 ESDDSAYNTD
-156 EKSSASVGTSSGDF
+156 ARVQSSDDF
-170 AAQSVEEAFE
+170 AVQSVEDGIE

-194 ISSDH
+194 ISSEH
-199 IHETILGLLQLFKS
+199 IHETILGLLRLFKT
-213 CDSGDF
+213 CDSGD
-219 APESLPDIL
+219 PNVPDTDILSDVLPDVL
-228 PQSVIASKN
+228 PQFVTNSRN
-237 LMHRTD
+237 LMHRAA
-243 AFESIHNPQSKE
+243 AFESIHNPQNKN
-255 DFARAINTMRFEE
+255 DFENAIHTMRYEE
-268 AFISQIAVLQSREN
+268 AFISQIAVLQSRKKSGENKSYACEN
-282 SRLGSA
+282 SE
-288 YKCNNGALRQQFE
+288 LRKHFE
-301 ESLPFALTEGQKNV
+301 ESLPFELTEGQKNV
-315 ISEITEDMQGSSL
+315 IAEITADMQR
-328 KHLQDAQG
+328 AQNTIR
-336 ESQATALS
+336 S
-344 GESPATA
+344 
-351 LSSES
+351 
-356 QAAAESPLKP
+356 AEQRNTEQLPTEQRP

-448 GEPAIIVATHA
+448 GKPAIIVATHA

-565 AYVVCARIDSEDSE
+565 AYVVCARIDSEDTE

-597 ENQDSYTLNSQNT
+597 ENQDSYTLNT
-610 QNTQIAQREVH
+610 LNTQIAQREVH

-631 NLPQFKGVEFAQL
+631 NLPQFKGVKFAQL

-730 LQVVENSLDGAVI
+730 LQVVENSLDGAII

-777 KIIAEAREDANTLLE
+777 KIIAEAREDANKLLE

>member
-64 CAIIQSMNLVQMNAR
+64 SATIQSINIVQMAAR
-79 RGYRLDV
+79 RGYRLEV
-86 NVAQDASRAQ
+86 NVAQDAAQAQ
-96 IVYFSKS
+96 IVYFSKNR
-103 KQYAQWVSSR
+103 QYVQWVSGR
-113 LSVGQTVVVGGTS
+113 IAVGQAVVVGGTS
-126 GAFNGVLQFTHPQVI
+126 GEFNGRLQFTHPQILTVRAKSAESDDSAYNTDVRVQNSDDF
-141 SVLAA
+141 SV
-146 VSNDGESSND
+146 
-156 EKSSASVGTSSGDF
+156 
-170 AAQSVEEAFE
+170 QSVEDGIE

-194 ISSDH
+194 ISSEH
-199 IHETILGLLQLFKS
+199 IHETILGLLRLFKT
-213 CDSGDF
+213 CDSSDF
-219 APESLPDIL
+219 NVDTTGVADTNVPDTNVLSDVLPDVL
-228 PQSVIASKN
+228 PQFVTNSRN
-237 LMHRTD
+237 LMHRAA
-243 AFESIHNPQSKE
+243 AFESIHNPQNKN
-255 DFARAINTMRFEE
+255 DFENAIHTMRYEE
-268 AFISQIAVLQSREN
+268 AFISQIAVLQSRKKSGENKAYTCEN
-282 SRLGSA
+282 SE
-288 YKCNNGALRQQFE
+288 LRKHFE
-301 ESLPFALTEGQKNV
+301 ESLPFELTEGQKNV
-315 ISEITEDMQGSSL
+315 ISEITADM
-328 KHLQDAQG
+328 QG
-336 ESQATALS
+336 ESQAT
-344 GESPATA
+344 E
-351 LSSES
+351 
-356 QAAAESPLKP
+356 ESPLKP

-413 LQQMIERAGL
+413 LQQMIERAGI

-662 GQIQILV
+662 GQVQILV

-730 LQVVENSLDGAVI
+730 LQVVENSLDGAII

>member
-19 RRASALK
+19 RRVSALK

-40 PFRVTNPLKRAHL
+40 PFRVTNPLKRTHL

-64 CAIIQSMNLVQMNAR
+64 SATIQSINIVQMAAR
-79 RGYRLDV
+79 RGYRLEV
-86 NVAQDASRAQ
+86 NVAQDAAQAQ
-96 IVYFSKS
+96 IVYFSKNR
-103 KQYAQWVSSR
+103 QYVQWVSGR
-113 LSVGQTVVVGGTS
+113 IAVGQTVVVGGTS
-126 GAFNGVLQFTHPQVI
+126 GEFNGRLQFTHPQILTVRAK
-141 SVLAA
+141 SAESDDSA
-146 VSNDGESSND
+146 HNDDARVQSSD
-156 EKSSASVGTSSGDF
+156 DF
-170 AAQSVEEAFE
+170 AVQSVEDGIE

-194 ISSDH
+194 ISSEH
-199 IHETILGLLQLFKS
+199 IHETILGLLRLFKT
-213 CDSGDF
+213 CDSGNPNVPDTDIL
-219 APESLPDIL
+219 SDVLPDVL
-228 PQSVIASKN
+228 PQFVTNSRN
-237 LMHRTD
+237 LMHRAA
-243 AFESIHNPQSKE
+243 AFESIHNPQNKN
-255 DFARAINTMRFEE
+255 DFENAIHTMRYEE
-268 AFISQIAVLQSREN
+268 AFISQIAVLQSRKKSGENKAYTCEN
-282 SRLGSA
+282 SE
-288 YKCNNGALRQQFE
+288 LRKHFE
-301 ESLPFALTEGQKNV
+301 ESLPFELTEGQKNV
-315 ISEITEDMQGSSL
+315 INEITADM
-328 KHLQDAQG
+328 QG
-336 ESQATALS
+336 ESQAT
-344 GESPATA
+344 
-351 LSSES
+351 SES
-356 QAAAESPLKP
+356 LLKP

-413 LQQMIERAGL
+413 LQQMIERAGI

-579 ENNDNTYNTY
+579 ENNDNTY

>member
-19 RRASALK
+19 RRVSSLK

-64 CAIIQSMNLVQMNAR
+64 SATIQSINIVQMAAR
-79 RGYRLDV
+79 RGYRLEV
-86 NVAQDASRAQ
+86 NVAQDAAQAQ
-96 IVYFSKS
+96 IVYFSKNR
-103 KQYAQWVSSR
+103 QYVQWVSGR
-113 LSVGQTVVVGGTS
+113 IAVGQTVVVGGTS
-126 GAFNGVLQFTHPQVI
+126 GEFNGRLQFTHPQILTVRAK
-141 SVLAA
+141 SAESDDSAHNTDARVQNSDDSA
-146 VSNDGESSND
+146 V
-156 EKSSASVGTSSGDF
+156 
-170 AAQSVEEAFE
+170 QSVEEGIE

-194 ISSDH
+194 ISSEH
-199 IHETILGLLQLFKS
+199 IHDTILGLLQLFKN
-213 CDSGDF
+213 CDSGDSNVD
-219 APESLPDIL
+219 ATDVTDTDVLSDVLPDVL
-228 PQSVIASKN
+228 PQFVTNSRN
-237 LMHRTD
+237 LMHRAA
-243 AFESIHNPQSKE
+243 AFESIHNPQNKN
-255 DFARAINTMRFEE
+255 DFENAIHTMRYEE
-268 AFISQIAVLQSREN
+268 AFISQIAVLQSRKKSGENKAYTCEN
-282 SRLGSA
+282 SE
-288 YKCNNGALRQQFE
+288 LRKHFE
-301 ESLPFALTEGQKNV
+301 ESLPFELTEGQKNV
-315 ISEITEDMQGSSL
+315 ISEITADM
-328 KHLQDAQG
+328 QG
-336 ESQATALS
+336 ESQAT
-344 GESPATA
+344 E
-351 LSSES
+351 
-356 QAAAESPLKP
+356 ESPLKP

-413 LQQMIERAGL
+413 LQQMIERAGI

-597 ENQDSYTLNSQNT
+597 ETQDSYTLNSQNT

-662 GQIQILV
+662 GQVQILV

-730 LQVVENSLDGAVI
+730 LQVVENSLDGAII

>member
-19 RRASALK
+19 RRVSALK

-40 PFRVTNPLKRAHL
+40 PFRVTNPLKHAHL

-64 CAIIQSMNLVQMNAR
+64 SATIQSINIVQMAAR
-79 RGYRLDV
+79 RGYRLEV
-86 NVAQDASRAQ
+86 NVAQDAAQAQ
-96 IVYFSKS
+96 IVYFSKNR
-103 KQYAQWVSSR
+103 QYVQWVSGR
-113 LSVGQTVVVGGTS
+113 IAVGQTVVVGGTS
-126 GAFNGVLQFTHPQVI
+126 GEFNGRLQFTHPQILTVRAK
-141 SVLAA
+141 SAESDDSAYNTDARVQSSDDSA
-146 VSNDGESSND
+146 V
-156 EKSSASVGTSSGDF
+156 
-170 AAQSVEEAFE
+170 QSVEDGIA

-194 ISSDH
+194 ISSEH
-199 IHETILGLLQLFKS
+199 IHETILGLLRLFKT
-213 CDSGDF
+213 CDSGNPNVPDTDIL
-219 APESLPDIL
+219 SDVLPDVL
-228 PQSVIASKN
+228 PQFVTNSRN
-237 LMHRTD
+237 LMHRAA
-243 AFESIHNPQSKE
+243 AFESIHNPQNKN
-255 DFARAINTMRFEE
+255 DFENAIHTMRYEE
-268 AFISQIAVLQSREN
+268 AFISQIAVLQSRKKSGENKAYTCEN
-282 SRLGSA
+282 SE
-288 YKCNNGALRQQFE
+288 LRKHFE
-301 ESLPFALTEGQKNV
+301 ESLPFELTEGQKNV
-315 ISEITEDMQGSSL
+315 INEITADM
-328 KHLQDAQG
+328 QG
-336 ESQATALS
+336 ESQAT
-344 GESPATA
+344 
-351 LSSES
+351 SES
-356 QAAAESPLKP
+356 LLKP

-730 LQVVENSLDGAVI
+730 LQVVENSLDGAII

>member
-40 PFRVTNPLKRAHL
+40 PFRVTNPLKHAHL

-64 CAIIQSMNLVQMNAR
+64 SATIQSINIVQMAAR
-79 RGYRLDV
+79 RGYRLEV
-86 NVAQDASRAQ
+86 NVAQDAAQAQ
-96 IVYFSKS
+96 IVYFSKNR
-103 KQYAQWVSSR
+103 QYVQWVSGR
-113 LSVGQTVVVGGTS
+113 IAVGQTVVVGGTS
-126 GAFNGVLQFTHPQVI
+126 GEFNGRLQFTHPQILTVRAKSAESDDSAHNDDARVQSSDDF
-141 SVLAA
+141 SV
-146 VSNDGESSND
+146 
-156 EKSSASVGTSSGDF
+156 
-170 AAQSVEEAFE
+170 QSVEDGIE

-194 ISSDH
+194 ISSEH
-199 IHETILGLLQLFKS
+199 IHETILGLLRLFKT
-213 CDSGDF
+213 CDSGNPNVPDTDIL
-219 APESLPDIL
+219 SDVLPDVL
-228 PQSVIASKN
+228 PQFVTNSRN
-237 LMHRTD
+237 LMHRAA
-243 AFESIHNPQSKE
+243 AFESIHNPQNKN
-255 DFARAINTMRFEE
+255 DFENAIHTMRYEE
-268 AFISQIAVLQSREN
+268 AFISQIAVLQSRKKSGENKAYTCEN
-282 SRLGSA
+282 SE
-288 YKCNNGALRQQFE
+288 LRKHFE
-301 ESLPFALTEGQKNV
+301 GSLPFELTEGQKNV
-315 ISEITEDMQGSSL
+315 ISEITADM
-328 KHLQDAQG
+328 QG
-336 ESQATALS
+336 ESQAT
-344 GESPATA
+344 
-351 LSSES
+351 SES
-356 QAAAESPLKP
+356 LLKP

-413 LQQMIERAGL
+413 LQQMIERAGI

-662 GQIQILV
+662 GQVQILV

-730 LQVVENSLDGAVI
+730 LQVVENSLDGAII

-777 KIIAEAREDANTLLE
+777 KIIAEAREDANMLLE
-792 HDPTLLEHPQTAGAV
+792 HDPTLLEHPQTAGEV

>member
-64 CAIIQSMNLVQMNAR
+64 SATIQSINIVQMAAR
-79 RGYRLDV
+79 RGYRLEV
-86 NVAQDASRAQ
+86 NVAQDAAQAQ
-96 IVYFSKS
+96 IVYFSKNR
-103 KQYAQWVSSR
+103 QYVQWVSGR
-113 LSVGQTVVVGGTS
+113 IAVGQTVVVGGTS
-126 GAFNGVLQFTHPQVI
+126 GEFNGRLQFTHPQILTVRAKSAESDDSAYNTDVRVQNSDDF
-141 SVLAA
+141 SV
-146 VSNDGESSND
+146 
-156 EKSSASVGTSSGDF
+156 
-170 AAQSVEEAFE
+170 QSVEDGIE

-194 ISSDH
+194 ISSEH
-199 IHETILGLLQLFKS
+199 IHETILGLLRLFKT
-213 CDSGDF
+213 CDSGD
-219 APESLPDIL
+219 PNVPDTDILSDVLPDVL
-228 PQSVIASKN
+228 PQFVTNSRN
-237 LMHRTD
+237 LMHRAA
-243 AFESIHNPQSKE
+243 AFESIHNPQNKN
-255 DFARAINTMRFEE
+255 DFENAIHTMRYEE
-268 AFISQIAVLQSREN
+268 AFISQIAVLQSRKKSGENKAYTCEN
-282 SRLGSA
+282 SE
-288 YKCNNGALRQQFE
+288 LRKHFE
-301 ESLPFALTEGQKNV
+301 ESLPFELTEGQKNV
-315 ISEITEDMQGSSL
+315 ISEITADM
-328 KHLQDAQG
+328 QG
-336 ESQATALS
+336 ESQAT
-344 GESPATA
+344 E
-351 LSSES
+351 
-356 QAAAESPLKP
+356 ESPLKP

-448 GEPAIIVATHA
+448 GDPAIIVATHA

-662 GQIQILV
+662 GQVQILV

-730 LQVVENSLDGAVI
+730 LQVVENSLDGAII

>member
-7 LNTAISSIVSNK
+7 LDTAISSIVSNK
-19 RRASALK
+19 RRVSSLK

-64 CAIIQSMNLVQMNAR
+64 SAIIQSINIVQMAAR
-79 RGYRLDV
+79 RGYRLEV
-86 NVAQDASRAQ
+86 NVAQDAAQAQ
-96 IVYFSKS
+96 IVYFSKNR
-103 KQYAQWVSSR
+103 QYVQWVSGR
-113 LSVGQTVVVGGTS
+113 IAVGQTVVVGGTS
-126 GAFNGVLQFTHPQVI
+126 GEFNGRLQFTHPQILTVRAK
-141 SVLAA
+141 SAESDDSAHNADARVHNSDDSA
-146 VSNDGESSND
+146 V
-156 EKSSASVGTSSGDF
+156 
-170 AAQSVEEAFE
+170 QSVEEGIE

-194 ISSDH
+194 ISSEH
-199 IHETILGLLQLFKS
+199 IHDTILGLLQLFKN
-213 CDSGDF
+213 CDSGDSNVD
-219 APESLPDIL
+219 ATDVTDTDILSDVLPDVL
-228 PQSVIASKN
+228 PQFVTNSRN
-237 LMHRTD
+237 LMHRAA
-243 AFESIHNPQSKE
+243 AFESIHNPQNKN
-255 DFARAINTMRFEE
+255 DFENAIHTMRYEE
-268 AFISQIAVLQSREN
+268 AFISQIAVLQSRKKSGENKAYTCEN
-282 SRLGSA
+282 SE
-288 YKCNNGALRQQFE
+288 LRKHFE
-301 ESLPFALTEGQKNV
+301 ESLPFELTEGQKNV
-315 ISEITEDMQGSSL
+315 ISEITADM
-328 KHLQDAQG
+328 QG
-336 ESQATALS
+336 ESQAT
-344 GESPATA
+344 
-351 LSSES
+351 SES
-356 QAAAESPLKP
+356 LLKP

-413 LQQMIERAGL
+413 LQQMIERAGI

-662 GQIQILV
+662 GQVQILV

-730 LQVVENSLDGAVI
+730 LQVVENSLDGAII

>member
-64 CAIIQSMNLVQMNAR
+64 SATIQSINIVQMAAR
-79 RGYRLDV
+79 RGYRLEV
-86 NVAQDASRAQ
+86 NVAQDAAQAQ
-96 IVYFSKS
+96 IVYFSKNR
-103 KQYAQWVSSR
+103 QYVQWVSGR
-113 LSVGQTVVVGGTS
+113 IAVGQTVVVGGTS
-126 GAFNGVLQFTHPQVI
+126 GEFNGRLQFTHPQILTVRAKSAESDDSAYNTDVRVQNSDDF
-141 SVLAA
+141 SV
-146 VSNDGESSND
+146 
-156 EKSSASVGTSSGDF
+156 
-170 AAQSVEEAFE
+170 QSVEDGIE

-194 ISSDH
+194 ISSEH
-199 IHETILGLLQLFKS
+199 IHETILGLLRLFKT
-213 CDSGDF
+213 CDSGD
-219 APESLPDIL
+219 PNVPDTDILSDVLPDVL
-228 PQSVIASKN
+228 PQFVTKSRN
-237 LMHRTD
+237 LMHRAA
-243 AFESIHNPQSKE
+243 AFESIHNPQNKN
-255 DFARAINTMRFEE
+255 DFENAIHTMRYEE
-268 AFISQIAVLQSREN
+268 AFISQIAVLQSRKKSGENKAYTCEN
-282 SRLGSA
+282 SE
-288 YKCNNGALRQQFE
+288 LRKHFE
-301 ESLPFALTEGQKNV
+301 ESLPFELTEGQKNV
-315 ISEITEDMQGSSL
+315 ISEITADM
-328 KHLQDAQG
+328 QG
-336 ESQATALS
+336 ESQAT
-344 GESPATA
+344 E
-351 LSSES
+351 
-356 QAAAESPLKP
+356 ESPLKP

-662 GQIQILV
+662 GQVQILV

-730 LQVVENSLDGAVI
+730 LQVVENSLDGAII